1 VFKRNAMTNEWNLVS
16 VIKPET
22 HKDVL
27 FSDGKKFFDGFLGC
41 DKTVYRNTSEVP
53 VAEPKAL
60 YWTNKPKVSEN
71 EK

>member
-1 VFKRNAMTNEWNLVS
+1 MFKRNAMTNEWNLVS

-27 FSDGKKFFDGFLGC
+27 LSDGKKFFDGFLGC
-41 DKTVYRNTSEVP
+41 DKTVYRNTAEVP

>member
-1 VFKRNAMTNEWNLVS
+1 MTNEWNLVS

-27 FSDGKKFFDGFLGC
+27 FSDGKSFFDGFLGC
-41 DKTVYRNTSEVP
+41 DKTVYRNTAEVP